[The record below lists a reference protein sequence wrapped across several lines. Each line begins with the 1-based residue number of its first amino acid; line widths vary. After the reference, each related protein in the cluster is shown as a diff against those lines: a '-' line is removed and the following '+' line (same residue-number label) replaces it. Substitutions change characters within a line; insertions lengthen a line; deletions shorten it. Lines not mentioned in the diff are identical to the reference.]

1 MKKLV
6 TASILTMGL
15 SISVFAADTTPV
27 DTKGNETPVAFAGRS
42 TCVIGNSTGT
52 TAVLCASGSGVILQ
66 VIGSSVAVTDY
77 LTFRD
82 SATANKTSAVLTGIS
97 QANIPGV
104 FVYPRFKNGLSV
116 DASVAAPIG
125 TGLWTVIYT
134 NDLR

>member
-6 TASILTMGL
+6 TASLLTMGL
-15 SISVFAADTTPV
+15 SISVFAADSTPV

-42 TCVIGNSTGT
+42 VCVIGNSTGT

-66 VIGSSVAVTDY
+66 VIGSSVATTDY

-82 SATANKTSAVLTGIS
+82 SASANTSSAELFRLQQAGIV
-97 QANIPGV
+97 GT

-116 DASVAAPIG
+116 NASAAPGIV
-125 TGLWTVIYT
+125 TGAWAVIYT